1 MKINVDKFN
10 VKVMIS
16 QLLDVCVYDL
26 DICLELLFSKLGF
39 KNNDEINV
47 LNIDDNGN
55 MYFNVNNDYDYDYVI
70 NIRNNIDDRYS
81 LVYFKNKD
89 GIEYGYQCI
98 FREVKG
104 YINLSVNM
112 FKYGYK
118 IDNNLVNYEIGSDYV
133 EYSIKLLDKMLEFRL
148 SKPSKY
154 VNRNGYYVKYEIPHH
169 NGVINYLSKLDNIGS
184 IIDIY
189 NDLCILKIGS
199 DIYKYDDI
207 DLRIEKSDKYGNYD
221 VSELIQL
228 ENGNVSTLI
237 VNRIGYNVSFIN
249 GSWLCDNDRLQVMYE
264 KSNTNGIMS
273 INTRVNL
280 LCEDSEYNDKM
291 ISRDIINAD
300 SEVNDVKKL
309 VRKMFNNRD
318 GN

>member
-10 VKVMIS
+10 VRLVLCE
-16 QLLDVCVYDL
+16 LLDICVYDL
-26 DICLELLFSKLGF
+26 DICLELLFNKLGF
-39 KNNDEINV
+39 KDSDEINV

-55 MYFNVNNDYDYDYVI
+55 IYFNVNNEYDYVI
-70 NIRNNIDDRYS
+70 NIRNNMDDRYP
-81 LVYFKNKD
+81 LVYFKNRD

-104 YINLSVNM
+104 YISLSVNI

-118 IDNNLVNYEIGSDYV
+118 INNNLVNYEIGSDYV
-133 EYSIKLLDKMLEFRL
+133 EYSIKLLDKRLEFRL

-154 VNRNGYYVKYEIPHH
+154 ANRNGYYVKYEIPHH
-169 NGVINYLSKLDNIGS
+169 NGVVNCLSKLDNIDS
-184 IIDIY
+184 LLDIY
-189 NDLCILKIGS
+189 NDLCLLKIGN

-207 DLRIEKSDKYGNYD
+207 DLRIMKNDEFGNYD

-228 ENGNVSTLI
+228 ENGNINTLI
-237 VNRIGYNVSFIN
+237 VNRNGYSVSYSN
-249 GSWLCDNDRLQVMYE
+249 DRWLCNNDRLQVMYE
-264 KSNTNGIMS
+264 QSNTNGIMS

-291 ISRDIINAD
+291 VSRDIINAD
-300 SEVNDVKKL
+300 NEVNDVKKL

-318 GN
+318 GD